1 MSIRLDVLRPS
12 GHPEV
17 PGAVVAYV
25 LVVAG
30 IVVFFL
36 IWRWPQDLRSVG
48 GEVVLI
54 IATTG
59 LLARVWLAWLFLVF
73 VAAGDIVV
81 ALGNGP
87 DWWAVVLNGVMLA
100 LLLVPSTRR

>member
-1 MSIRLDVLRPS
+1 MPA
-12 GHPEV
+12 
-17 PGAVVAYV
+17 AVVAYA

-36 IWRWPQDLRSVG
+36 ISRWPQDVRSVG

-54 IATTG
+54 IATVG
-59 LLARVWLAWLFLVF
+59 LLARLWLAWLFLSC
-73 VAAGDIVV
+73 VAVGDIVV

-87 DWWAVVLNGVMLA
+87 DWQAGILNGVMLA
-100 LLLVPSTRR
+100 LLLVAPTRQYVRRGKPTMWRHTR